1 VTDEEP
7 TIKHAIKETLAALT
21 ALDGLPGFEQPVVA
35 ELERAFNEVGAEVT
49 VDRMG
54 NVYAE
59 YRGSGDGPHVMVT
72 AHSDEVGAIVRYVDE
87 RGFLRIDG
95 LGGVAPVLLVGR
107 RVRIAGNL
115 GVIGIRPVHLL
126 TPDERLKAPP
136 IDQLYVDVGAAGAAE
151 VAAMGIRVGSPV
163 AYVSALE
170 TYTNEDRLCGKA
182 IDNRLGCSVL
192 LQLFRELG
200 GRAIRPRLTGVVA
213 VQEEVG
219 LRGATV
225 AARRVAP
232 DCAIV
237 IDTVPVADTPDVA
250 PGRMVG
256 AIGAGPMVVIAAA
269 GGASG
274 HIAHPDLV
282 AAVEGAAAAVDVPL
296 QRVTTMGYAVTDAGA
311 IHLRNEGIPTVALG
325 LPRRYSHSP
334 VCTFDIND
342 AAGAVRVLERCVSDM
357 GDGDAA

>member
-1 VTDEEP
+1 
-7 TIKHAIKETLAALT
+7 
-21 ALDGLPGFEQPVVA
+21 
-35 ELERAFNEVGAEVT
+35 
-49 VDRMG
+49 MG

-59 YRGSGDGPHVMVT
+59 YRASGGGPHVMVS

-107 RVRIAGNL
+107 RVRVASKL
-115 GVIGIRPVHLL
+115 GVIGVRPVHLQ
-126 TPDERLKAPP
+126 TAEERLKAPP
-136 IDQLYVDVGAAGAAE
+136 IEQLYVDVGATSAAE

-170 TYTNEDRLCGKA
+170 AYTNGDRLCGKA
-182 IDNRLGCSVL
+182 IDNRLGCAVL

-200 GRAIRPRLTGVVA
+200 GRPIGPRLTGVVA
-213 VQEEVG
+213 VQEEIG

-232 DCAIV
+232 SCAIV
-237 IDTVPVADTPDVA
+237 IDTVPVADTPDV
-250 PGRMVG
+250 PPDRMVG
-256 AIGAGPMVVIAAA
+256 AIGAGPMVVIAAR
-269 GGASG
+269 GGSAG
-274 HIAHPDLV
+274 HIADPRLV
-282 AAVEGAAAAVDVPL
+282 AAVERAAASVDVPL

-334 VCTFDIND
+334 VCTFDLND
-342 AAGAVRVLERCVSDM
+342 AAGAVRVLEQCVNDM
-357 GDGDAA
+357 GDGDAT